1 LISTLPHVIPF
12 VSGMLAVIK
21 LLHAVSLSSYLHI
34 GLSAATH
41 ASNEPVVI
49 APSPPG
55 PASVSASPLVLLA
68 PPEPPAAMLP
78 PLAAGLPA
86 APALPPVLAPA
97 PPEPALESAELAPL
111 PALTEVLPPLEV
123 WVPVFVPE
131 LESLLQAQRTHP
143 MTIRLIE

>member
-1 LISTLPHVIPF
+1 
-12 VSGMLAVIK
+12 
-21 LLHAVSLSSYLHI
+21 
-34 GLSAATH
+34 
-41 ASNEPVVI
+41 
-49 APSPPG
+49 
-55 PASVSASPLVLLA
+55 
-68 PPEPPAAMLP
+68 MLP